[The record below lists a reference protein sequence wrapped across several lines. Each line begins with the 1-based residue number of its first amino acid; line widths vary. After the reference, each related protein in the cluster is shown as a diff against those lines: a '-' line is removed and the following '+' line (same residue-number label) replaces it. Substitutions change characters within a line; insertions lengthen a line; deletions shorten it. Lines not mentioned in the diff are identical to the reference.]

1 VLVDVWWADVEH
13 GPPCQPWLSAE
24 ERARVERLVMERDR
38 RQRARSFA
46 FTRLVLRDLLGR
58 EPELLREP
66 DGKPYLPGREVA
78 FNLSHSHH
86 LAVLAVGPSELG
98 VDVEW
103 MGRDVEFLTL
113 ARRFFARPEWEWLDL
128 QADPRE
134 PFYRIWTRKEA
145 YIKALGTGLRH
156 PLDAFCVLDGLTDL
170 AGQAL
175 EWRLQDLE
183 LPIPDY
189 RSALVT
195 AGPQPVTLHRFTWPN
210 SA

>member
-1 VLVDVWWADVEH
+1 
-13 GPPCQPWLSAE
+13 
-24 ERARVERLVMERDR
+24 MERDR

-46 FTRLVLRDLLGR
+46 FTRLVLSGFLGR

-66 DGKPYLPGREVA
+66 DGKPYLKERELA
-78 FNLSHSHH
+78 FNLSHSGG
-86 LAVLAVGPSELG
+86 LAVLAVGAAELG

-113 ARRFFARPEWEWLDL
+113 ARRFFARPEWEWLER
-128 QADPRE
+128 QPDPRE
-134 PFYRIWTRKEA
+134 PFFRIWTRKEA

-156 PLDAFCVLDGLTDL
+156 PLDRFCVLDGLTDL
-170 AGQAL
+170 EGRAL

-195 AGPQPVTLHRFTWPN
+195 AGPEQPVTVHRFQWPN
-210 SA
+210 SV